1 MKEKAISFDAKMD
14 DQLKNMSGKLEP
26 FEFEMLQEMAETLLM
41 CPAYLNENLLKA
53 NIEDNLYYL
62 VGCSVEPL
70 QKAAYVLLRFIYEN
84 FVPPVEYVATVE

>member
-1 MKEKAISFDAKMD
+1 
-14 DQLKNMSGKLEP
+14 MSGKLEP

-41 CPAYLNENLLKA
+41 CPAHLTETLLKA

-70 QKAAYVLLRFIYEN
+70 
-84 FVPPVEYVATVE
+84 